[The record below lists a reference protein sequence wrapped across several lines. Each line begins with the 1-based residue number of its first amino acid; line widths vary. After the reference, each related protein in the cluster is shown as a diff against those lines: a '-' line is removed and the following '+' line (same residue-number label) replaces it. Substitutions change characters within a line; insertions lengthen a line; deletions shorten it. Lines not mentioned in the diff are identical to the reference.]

1 MRGGVL
7 VSHST
12 ENRYSDDVKT
22 ILVYNLSAMENGN
35 KNEAE
40 HLLIELQ
47 PDVQNWL
54 NQDLLNNS
62 IVTGLTR

>member
-1 MRGGVL
+1 M
-7 VSHST
+7 
-12 ENRYSDDVKT
+12 
-22 ILVYNLSAMENGN
+22 VYNLSAMENGN